1 MAKAF
6 SRPPECAL
14 LIVLDAMGGKWP
26 VMVMAT
32 LGEGPQRFN
41 ELRRRV
47 GASQKMLAQTLRQLE
62 RDGLVS
68 RTVTP
73 TVPIT
78 VEYAMTP
85 LGETLAKMVEGLR
98 QWSEANLGQLLA
110 ARQAWQSANPRLA
123 C

>member
-14 LIVLDAMGGKWP
+14 LTVLDAMGGKWP
-26 VMVMAT
+26 VMVLAT
-32 LGEGPQRFN
+32 LCEGPQRFN
-41 ELRRRV
+41 DLRRHV
-47 GASQKMLAQTLRQLE
+47 GASQKMLTQTVRQLE
-62 RDGLVS
+62 RDGLIS

-85 LGETLAKMVEGLR
+85 LGETLAKTVDGLR
-98 QWSEANLGQLLA
+98 QWSEDNISHVLS
-110 ARQAWQSANPRLA
+110 ARQAWQSAAHP
-123 C
+123 

>member
-1 MAKAF
+1 MTFA
-6 SRPPECAL
+6 RPPECAL
-14 LIVLDAMGGKWP
+14 LTVLDAMGGKWP

-32 LGEGPQRFN
+32 LWEGPHRFN
-41 ELRRRV
+41 ALRRQV

-85 LGETLAKMVEGLR
+85 LGETLARTIDSLR
-98 QWSEANLGQLLA
+98 RWSDKNIGQVLA
-110 ARQAWQSANPRLA
+110 ARQAWQAANPDA
-123 C
+123 AG